1 MQIPDVNSDPSETS
15 QETTARAT
23 PSPELDFDI
32 MNEIEMLH
40 HSEAWQTGINLKKLV
55 RYTDF
60 RITLTAMRAHARIEM
75 HRNPGRISVQTVDGH
90 IRMHAADKTFDLP
103 EGAGT
108 GARPR
113 GSTRCRSLGRQCFF
127 AHGCAARNILE
138 TMSSKAAPNAR
149 KRLAMSHSSW
159 KPVCMIYCGGRG
171 SETNLH
177 SIDVYSVCMRHL
189 ALAL

>member
-1 MQIPDVNSDPSETS
+1 MQIPDANSDPSETS

-32 MNEIEMLH
+32 TNEIEMLH

-103 EGAGT
+103 KGRVLVLDRAVAHDVEALVDSAFLLT
-108 GARPR
+108 VARP
-113 GSTRCRSLGRQCFF
+113 
-127 AHGCAARNILE
+127 E
-138 TMSSKAAPNAR
+138 TP
-149 KRLAMSHSSW
+149 
-159 KPVCMIYCGGRG
+159 
-171 SETNLH
+171 SEQ
-177 SIDVYSVCMRHL
+177 
-189 ALAL
+189 

>member
-40 HSEAWQTGINLKKLV
+40 HSEAWRTGINLKKLV

-60 RITLTAMRAHARIEM
+60 RITLTAMKAHARIEM

-103 EGAGT
+103 KGRVLVLDRAVAHDVEALVDSAFLLT
-108 GARPR
+108 VARP
-113 GSTRCRSLGRQCFF
+113 
-127 AHGCAARNILE
+127 E
-138 TMSSKAAPNAR
+138 TSSK
-149 KRLAMSHSSW
+149 L
-159 KPVCMIYCGGRG
+159 
-171 SETNLH
+171 
-177 SIDVYSVCMRHL
+177 
-189 ALAL
+189 